1 MIVLAAVAAAAI
13 AIGVGL
19 AGAARSAS
27 ALDWLGSLRGE
38 RFQLRAVEWLGLE
51 HVAAGELLERA
62 GLRGGTPLVDLDL
75 ATIEAAVA
83 AHPRVA
89 RCRAG
94 RLPPDRLLVEVEE
107 REPLAVLEAG
117 GSGVDAEGHRFPLA
131 PGELE
136 TLPRLSGD
144 ADAAVPLLVAAR
156 DAGVALG
163 SIRVVG
169 AQDVR
174 FVARGHEVEVRTA
187 GDPAR
192 SLQDWTRLLASG
204 LLAAHGARSIDLRFP
219 GEAVLSEFDS
229 KGGVKDGS
237 S

>member
-13 AIGVGL
+13 AVGVGL

-51 HVAAGELLERA
+51 HLAADELLQRA
-62 GLRGGTPLVDLDL
+62 GLHGGTPLVDLEL
-75 ATIEAAVA
+75 AAIEAAIA
-83 AHPRVA
+83 EHPRVA

-107 REPLAVLEAG
+107 REPLAVLEPG
-117 GSGVDAEGHRFPLA
+117 ELGVDAEGRRFPLA
-131 PGELE
+131 PAEGEA
-136 TLPRLSGD
+136 LPRLAGD
-144 ADAAVPLLVAAR
+144 ADAALPLLVAAR

-163 SIRVVG
+163 SIRV
-169 AQDVR
+169 AAAHDVR
-174 FVARGHEVEVRTA
+174 FVAVGYQVEVRTA

-192 SLQDWTRLLASG
+192 SLRDWARLISSG
-204 LLAAHGARSIDLRFP
+204 LLVEHGARSIDLRFP

-229 KGGVKDGS
+229 KEGGKDGS